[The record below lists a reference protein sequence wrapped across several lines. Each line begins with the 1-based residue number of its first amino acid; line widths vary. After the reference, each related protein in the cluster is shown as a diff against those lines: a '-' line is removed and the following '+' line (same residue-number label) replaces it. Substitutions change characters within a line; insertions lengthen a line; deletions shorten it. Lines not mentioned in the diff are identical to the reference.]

1 MGRRLFRLAVLVLLV
16 HLAALA
22 LGAAWPAGEGP
33 ADVVVVLGS
42 TANPDGTPHPR
53 LEARLEAG
61 LAVYREGRARRI
73 LVSGAVGKEGPDEAE
88 VMAGWLL
95 ARGVPADDVLVDHG
109 GANTWLTALHTR
121 EMLDRRGLRTA
132 AVATSW
138 FHALRTRMAL
148 AKVGVPVT
156 ETRASRFVEL
166 REPWSVAREMAALW
180 AYAAKDAP
188 VEGGGGDGVAE
199 AGAG

>member
-1 MGRRLFRLAVLVLLV
+1 MPRVSTRSLLRFAALAFAA

-22 LGAAWPAGEGP
+22 AGAAWPAEDTP

-61 LAVYREGRARRI
+61 LALYREGRARHI
-73 LVSGAVGKEGPDEAE
+73 LVSGAVGQEGPDEAE
-88 VMAGWLL
+88 VMAAWLRD
-95 ARGVPADDVLVDHG
+95 RGVPADDVLVDHG

-138 FHALRTRMAL
+138 FHALRTRLAL

-156 ETRASRFVEL
+156 EARASRFVEL
-166 REPWSVAREMAALW
+166 REPWSVAREMVALW
-180 AYAAKDAP
+180 AYATRTP
-188 VEGGGGDGVAE
+188 SP
-199 AGAG
+199 